1 MPSVSIQITDQDL
14 ISKIQTSYLED
25 QQKEDLT
32 GLVGDMTQRERG
44 DLIAMIDKA
53 GDEILE
59 SDRKYAED
67 VKNLVREETANTRKE
82 FEAMDDAESEKEMDV
97 LTQKLEE
104 EENLKLENNPINQE
118 NHANQVNQG
127 SDKIIPKKHTLF
139 KLILI
144 LIVIGGIISGAIWG
158 INYLNNI

>member
-1 MPSVSIQITDQDL
+1 MPTVSIQITDEDL

-44 DLIAMIDKA
+44 DLVAMIDKA
-53 GDEILE
+53 SDEVAE

-67 VKNLVREETANTRKE
+67 VKNLVREETTNARKE
-82 FEAMDDAESEKEMDV
+82 FEAMDDAESEKEMGMLD
-97 LTQKLEE
+97 EE
-104 EENLKLENNPINQE
+104 LNETVVSKENNSVDPRIRE
-118 NHANQVNQG
+118 D
-127 SDKIIPKKHTLF
+127 DKRKPKKHTLF

-144 LIVIGGIISGAIWG
+144 LIVIGGIVSGAIWG